1 MRCSHGLIFPF
12 LLTVGPLSVRDFPCG
27 FRHRSRPRR
36 AGSAAGASEIAR
48 GFLFRVD
55 YLESH
60 VHRMKESDAVTMR
73 CRIREDAAYLIGW
86 MAA

>member
-1 MRCSHGLIFPF
+1 VIRCSHGLIFPF
-12 LLTVGPLSVRDFPCG
+12 LLTVGPLASRDFPCQL
-27 FRHRSRPRR
+27 RQRARSRRS
-36 AGSAAGASEIAR
+36 GSGASEVAR

-60 VHRMKESDAVTMR
+60 VYRMKESDAVTMR

-86 MAA
+86 MAS